1 MRLWCSQELRCS
13 SRACTQRAEQQCETH
28 PDSGSGAFTVWE
40 EARKALR
47 ASQLTRLTRAYR
59 VNVTTFVRRQ
69 TSGPSREPTMDST
82 IQSGLSLRP
91 FASRPAEELAER
103 GYMTRGDH
111 SDVFHAPDEDVI
123 LSDFFAATHCL
134 RILPDTGRDNVVRL
148 GFSPVPGHRQT
159 DISGVLVID
168 RATSELRRL
177 DFSFVNLPAMD
188 VVGSPGGQ
196 IVFRRL
202 PEGSWL
208 IEQCAIWLPDAEL
221 HKDQP
226 QALLRLNTRVPVP
239 VRPAP
244 ASSTRF
250 GLKTTGGYVSRVAFG
265 EETLWRRPASAL
277 P

>member
-1 MRLWCSQELRCS
+1 
-13 SRACTQRAEQQCETH
+13 
-28 PDSGSGAFTVWE
+28 
-40 EARKALR
+40 
-47 ASQLTRLTRAYR
+47 
-59 VNVTTFVRRQ
+59 
-69 TSGPSREPTMDST
+69 
-82 IQSGLSLRP
+82 
-91 FASRPAEELAER
+91 
-103 GYMTRGDH
+103 MTRGDH

-123 LSDFFAATHCL
+123 LSDSFAATHCL
-134 RILPDTGRDNVVRL
+134 RILPDTGRDNAVRL

-208 IEQCAIWLPDAEL
+208 IEEWAIWLPVAEL
-221 HKDQP
+221 HKDLP
-226 QALLRLNTRVPVP
+226 PALLRLNTRMPARPV
-239 VRPAP
+239 P

-250 GLKTTGGYVSRVAFG
+250 GLQTTGGYVNRVAFG
-265 EETLWRRPASAL
+265 EETLWRRPASAV